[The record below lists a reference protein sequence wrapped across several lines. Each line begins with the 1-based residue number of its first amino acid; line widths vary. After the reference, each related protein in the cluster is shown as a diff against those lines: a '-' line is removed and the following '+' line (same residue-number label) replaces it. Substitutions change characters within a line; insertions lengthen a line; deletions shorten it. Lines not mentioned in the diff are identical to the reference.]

1 MNSNKKYCLFP
12 KPHFN
17 HFLFLFYFISA
28 MVKQYIFRGIKT
40 TNDNIETPFF
50 KLYVHEI
57 GDLLS
62 IIPYLILKKK
72 TKLNND
78 RELIYNNNDNDIKEN
93 SELIYNDYKIV
104 QFKKKQKGIIL
115 NLLIISL
122 LDFIAQISTVVFY
135 LIEGNQKL
143 AIKTANLNTVLIFNI
158 IFLFL
163 LTKFLLDKDFYIYHY
178 FSFVIF
184 IICLI
189 VIAAID
195 FMEIVKGDKEL
206 IINSFLY
213 MVIRIFSVLLYSIE
227 YNQTKAI
234 FLKYYYSP
242 YLLLLTKAVIQ
253 FFFLIIFSF
262 PLFFVKFEDGNG
274 DSKIIFAMLSNIFI
288 KKIAILLYIIYL
300 INSFFY
306 SVIKLH
312 IIDKFSPTH
321 LSIAFISETF
331 ANFIILAI
339 VNEMDIDYKFGIR
352 FVMYILLIIAS
363 CIFNEFWVINLCG
376 FANNTKLFLDY
387 KEQADLILIDQVN
400 IGKNSEITLS
410 EAEIEENIRTS
421 SIRGSTI
428 NNNIEL
434 TEL

>member
-1 MNSNKKYCLFP
+1 MFLKKKYCLFP
-12 KPHFN
+12 KPQFN
-17 HFLFLFYFISA
+17 HFLFLFYFASA
-28 MVKQYIFRGIKT
+28 MVKQYIFRGIKN

-143 AIKTANLNTVLIFNI
+143 EIKTANLNTVLIFNI

-163 LTKFLLDKDFYIYHY
+163 LTKFLLDKVFYIYHY

-262 PLFFVKFEDGNG
+262 PLFFVKFTDGNG
-274 DSKIIFAMLSNIFI
+274 KD
-288 KKIAILLYIIYL
+288 IIYL